1 MTPPRRTI
9 RTLRRGFTLLETV
22 LTLLI
27 STMILTTVLS
37 IFGMMARANADLGA
51 RYDDL
56 GELSRAHSAIRVA
69 MQSLVS
75 GQPISDLLEDDEE
88 KEDNEPEDT
97 DDDNDEDEDESAS
110 GASLRERLGIEDE
123 DIPELHFIL
132 EASTE
137 AAQSGIIDDDKAPR
151 RLEVVMERQPTPL
164 APSNDGLPVRGAF
177 EPAYVSGAGDY
188 THWALDYVPI
198 DPPGEPI
205 RLIEDAALIDW
216 SVLGHAAD
224 SEVGDRMFG
233 LYEAQEA
240 KDFPMA
246 IRLVVITWDNTKV
259 DWIFEPGVT
268 VGDAP

>member
-1 MTPPRRTI
+1 M
-9 RTLRRGFTLLETV
+9 ETV

-37 IFGMMARANADLGA
+37 IFSMMARANADLGA
-51 RYDDL
+51 RYEDL
-56 GELSRAHSAIRVA
+56 GELSRAHSAIRIA

-75 GQPISDLLEDDEE
+75 GQPISDLLDDDEE
-88 KEDNEPEDT
+88 PEDEEPG
-97 DDDNDEDEDESAS
+97 DEDEDDTDSPPD
-110 GASLRERLGIEDE
+110 GAELRERLGIEDE

-132 EASTE
+132 EASTQ
-137 AAQSGIIDDDKAPR
+137 AAQLGVVEDDKAPR
-151 RLEVVMERQPTPL
+151 RLEIVMERQPTPL
-164 APSNDGLPVRGAF
+164 APANDGLPVRGAF
-177 EPAYVSGAGDY
+177 EPAYLSGAGDY

-216 SVLGHAAD
+216 TVLGHAAD
-224 SEVGDRMFG
+224 SEVGERMFG

-268 VGDAP
+268 VGDE